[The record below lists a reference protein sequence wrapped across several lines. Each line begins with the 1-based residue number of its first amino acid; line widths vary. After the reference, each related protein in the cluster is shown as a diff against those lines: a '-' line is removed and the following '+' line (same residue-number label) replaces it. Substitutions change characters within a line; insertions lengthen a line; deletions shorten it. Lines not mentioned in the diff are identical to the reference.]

1 MDNSKN
7 KKKVLTIVGIALA
20 VVVVVVI
27 LVLVGPG
34 SKSGSRQAGDANKGL
49 TMSDVP
55 EGIKVPEMGEEV
67 AQGVAVPEAVAAASV
82 NGNNKYRIFS
92 VAADKDAFSPDT
104 IIVNV
109 GDVVHINF
117 TAVDKAYDL
126 TIPDYGMKQTVNKGE
141 TKALEF
147 QTVAAGKFMFYCDLC
162 GGLNSEVKGYVI
174 VTK

>member
-1 MDNSKN
+1 MNDFKN
-7 KKKVLTIVGIALA
+7 KKNVLTISGIVLA
-20 VVVVVVI
+20 VIVVAAILI
-27 LVLVGPG
+27 LVRPG
-34 SKSGSRQAGDANKGL
+34 GKNGSRQVGDSNKSL

-67 AQGVAVPEAVAAASV
+67 GKGVAAPEAVASASV

-92 VAADKDAFSPDT
+92 IAADKNAFSPDT

-117 TAVDKAYDL
+117 TAVDKTYDL
-126 TIPDYGMKQTVNKGE
+126 TIPDYGMKQTVYKGE
-141 TKALEF
+141 TKVLEF
-147 QTVAAGKFMFYCDLC
+147 QTVNAGKFMFYCDLC

-174 VTK
+174 ATK